1 MIDGHCYDVAVVG
14 CGMLG
19 SSAARRLA
27 DAGCDVVLIGQPE
40 PADHRNHTG
49 VFASYHDIARV
60 CRTIDPDP
68 LRAWLAQRSVEQFE
82 MLTARTGISCTVG
95 TGHLWVE
102 ASEGIDLLALADERF
117 DLGCSRRPAAEAMVA
132 MSYLSLA

>member
-1 MIDGHCYDVAVVG
+1 MGGHRYDVAVVG

-40 PADHRNHTG
+40 PADHRSHTG
-49 VFASYHDIARV
+49 VFASHHDIARV

-68 LRAWLAQRSVEQFE
+68 LRAWLEIGRAHV
-82 MLTARTGISCTVG
+82 
-95 TGHLWVE
+95 
-102 ASEGIDLLALADERF
+102 
-117 DLGCSRRPAAEAMVA
+117 
-132 MSYLSLA
+132 